1 MSFLSKIFGDP
12 NNKEIEKLSDQ
23 IQRINQLER
32 ELESYDQAKLRQQTT
47 ALKNKLKDSGTSK
60 KTVML
65 EILSL
70 AFAMVREASK
80 RALGQRHFDVQLIG
94 GLTLHQGKIAEM
106 KTGEGKTLAATLPAF
121 LNALTGE
128 GVHIVTINDYLARRD
143 AEWMGRIY
151 NYLGLTVGCL
161 QHESA
166 FKFSSF
172 SDSNLNRTKI
182 EQTEM
187 GDQTGSELAPC
198 SRREAYGCDITYGT
212 NNEFGFDYLRDNMV
226 PRIDLKVQ
234 RGHFFAI
241 VDEVDSILIDE
252 ARTPLII
259 SAPDTESTDKYYQFA
274 KLINQ
279 LTENED
285 FNIDE
290 KLKTSTLTEAGIAK
304 LEKILGLKNIYEEA
318 GLETVHHLEQA
329 LRAKT
334 LFKLDRDYVVKSE
347 QVIIV
352 DEFTG
357 RLMPGRRFSEG
368 LHQALEAKEGVEVQ
382 RESKTLATITLQNY
396 FRMYKKLAGMTGTAA
411 TEAEEFSKIYN
422 LDVITVPTN
431 KPMIRR
437 DLNDVIFKTGTGK
450 FKAAVREIKKRY
462 QTGQPILVG
471 TISVEKSEL
480 LSEFLRREGV
490 KHEVLNAKNH
500 EREAKIIAQAGQRAA
515 VTIATNMAGRG
526 TDIVLGEGVAKIGGL
541 HVLGT
546 ERHEARRIDNQL
558 RGRSGRQGDQGSSQ
572 FFVSLEDDLMR
583 IFGSGRTKAIM
594 DRLGLPDDQPIEHKI
609 ISRSLEA
616 AQKKVEGNNFDIR
629 KHLVEYDDV
638 LNKHREIIYQ
648 KRDKVLTGDSRKQ
661 LMTMFAKEF
670 EELMVEHTMGDK
682 ENNWNIK
689 EIIET
694 TKAMGLVADE
704 ANLKDKLEK
713 IAATAKG
720 QITSVQAR
728 TQAVKYL
735 MSEVVL
741 VYKKRLSE
749 YGQAVLDSLVKAI
762 LLRSIDLQWMQH
774 LNTMEFLRQS
784 VRMQAYAQKDPLVEY
799 KKQSFDSFQSL
810 LRSIERE
817 VVNTI
822 FKVQVAVGNQ
832 PLPNQAG
839 NSAGN
844 NQIKKRIKTGRNE
857 PCPCGSDKK
866 YKKCHGK

>member
-106 KTGEGKTLAATLPAF
+106 KTGEGKPLAATLPAF

>member
-1 MSFLSKIFGDP
+1 M
-12 NNKEIEKLSDQ
+12 
-23 IQRINQLER
+23 
-32 ELESYDQAKLRQQTT
+32 Y
-47 ALKNKLKDSGTSK
+47 LK
-60 KTVML
+60 
-65 EILSL
+65 
-70 AFAMVREASK
+70 
-80 RALGQRHFDVQLIG
+80 
-94 GLTLHQGKIAEM
+94 
-106 KTGEGKTLAATLPAF
+106 
-121 LNALTGE
+121 
-128 GVHIVTINDYLARRD
+128 
-143 AEWMGRIY
+143 
-151 NYLGLTVGCL
+151 
-161 QHESA
+161 
-166 FKFSSF
+166 
-172 SDSNLNRTKI
+172 
-182 EQTEM
+182 
-187 GDQTGSELAPC
+187 
-198 SRREAYGCDITYGT
+198 
-212 NNEFGFDYLRDNMV
+212 
-226 PRIDLKVQ
+226 
-234 RGHFFAI
+234 
-241 VDEVDSILIDE
+241 
-252 ARTPLII
+252 
-259 SAPDTESTDKYYQFA
+259 
-274 KLINQ
+274 
-279 LTENED
+279 
-285 FNIDE
+285 
-290 KLKTSTLTEAGIAK
+290 
-304 LEKILGLKNIYEEA
+304 
-318 GLETVHHLEQA
+318 
-329 LRAKT
+329 
-334 LFKLDRDYVVKSE
+334 DRDYVVKSE